1 MKKASFIFLFFIFTS
16 ALLLNAIEAQ
26 RNEVLITKIDGPISS
41 ATVERIEGAIEL
53 CERENIETM
62 IIEID
67 TDGGLVSS
75 LFSIIDAIE
84 STDVI
89 VVGYVTNRAFS
100 AGAILLQG
108 CDVAAMKPYT
118 VLGSAHP
125 VAVGVT
131 GTAPIEDNKT
141 VNAIAEY
148 AEAKALAHNRNGEV
162 ARRFVTENLDL
173 RAEEALSLGA
183 IEFVAEDIQN
193 LLLRIDGFATPKGSI
208 DVKGAALREYNAPL
222 NVVILEALGDPTIA
236 SILMLV
242 GIYALIFGLVSPG
255 FGAEIVGAA
264 LILLSL
270 IGSGFNISYIAL
282 ALIILGAILLIFELV
297 TPEFGI
303 LGISGIILMALGGMF
318 IIPLN
323 TEWYVGEETVNSMYI
338 TIIGLS
344 LFLAAF
350 VGFAIYKVL
359 QVRKKKPEFTIEG
372 KKAKTIENLNPEG
385 FVIFNG
391 EYWKAKSISG
401 RIEKGTDVIVTG
413 KDGAVLLVTDEV
425 TSETRGNR

>member
-1 MKKASFIFLFFIFTS
+1 MKKLLFVPVLFLAFILTFSFIKAESNRILVT
-16 ALLLNAIEAQ
+16 E
-26 RNEVLITKIDGPISS
+26 IDGPISS
-41 ATVERIEGAIEL
+41 ATVSKIEGAIEL
-53 CERENIETM
+53 CERESIDTL

-75 LFSIIDAIE
+75 LFSIIEAIDN
-84 STDVI
+84 TDVI

-100 AGAILLQG
+100 AGAILLTG

-125 VAVGVT
+125 VTIGAT
-131 GTAPIEDNKT
+131 GTAPVEDNKT

-162 ARRFVTENLDL
+162 AKRFVTENLNL
-173 RAEEALSLGA
+173 RAEEALPLGS
-183 IEFVAEDIQN
+183 IEFVAEDIQA
-193 LLLRIDGFATPKGSI
+193 LLLQINGFTTPKGSI
-208 DVKGAALREYNAPL
+208 DVTGKAIQRYNTPL
-222 NVVILEALGDPTIA
+222 SVSILETLGDPTIA
-236 SILMLV
+236 SVLMLV

-255 FGAEIVGAA
+255 FGAEIVGVV
-264 LILLSL
+264 LILLGL

-282 ALIILGAILLIFELV
+282 AFIILGAILLIFELV

-303 LGISGIILMALGGMF
+303 LGVSGIILMALGGIF

-323 TEWYVGEETVNSMYI
+323 TDWYVSESMVSNTYL

-350 VGFAIYKVL
+350 IGFAIYKVL
-359 QVRKKKPEFTIEG
+359 QVRKKKPEFSIEG
-372 KKAKTIENLNPEG
+372 EKANAIEDLNPEG
-385 FVIFNG
+385 FVIFKG
-391 EYWKAKSISG
+391 EYWRAKSISG
-401 RIEKGTDVIVTG
+401 KIEKGTEVTVTG
-413 KDGAVLLVTDEV
+413 KDGPVLIVKA
-425 TSETRGNR
+425 SETRENH

>member
-1 MKKASFIFLFFIFTS
+1 MKKLLFVPVLFLAFILTFSFIKAESNRILVT
-16 ALLLNAIEAQ
+16 E
-26 RNEVLITKIDGPISS
+26 IDGPISS
-41 ATVERIEGAIEL
+41 ATVSKIEGAIEL
-53 CERENIETM
+53 CEREGIDTL

-75 LFSIIDAIE
+75 LFSIIEAIE
-84 STDVI
+84 NTDVI

-100 AGAILLQG
+100 AGALLLQG

-125 VAVGVT
+125 VTIGAT

-162 ARRFVTENLDL
+162 AKRFVTENLNL
-173 RAEEALSLGA
+173 RAEEAFKLGA
-183 IEFVAEDIQN
+183 IEFVGEDIQS
-193 LLLRIDGFATPKGSI
+193 LLLQINGFTTSKGSI
-208 DVKGAALREYNAPL
+208 DVTGKAIQRYNTPL
-222 NVVILEALGDPTIA
+222 GVSILETLGDPTIA

-255 FGAEIVGAA
+255 FGAEIAGVV
-264 LILLSL
+264 LILLGL

-282 ALIILGAILLIFELV
+282 AFIILGAILLIFELV

-303 LGISGIILMALGGMF
+303 LGVSGIILMALGGIF

-323 TEWYVGEETVNSMYI
+323 TEWYVGEETVNSMYV

-344 LFLAAF
+344 VFLAAF
-350 VGFAIYKVL
+350 IGFAIYKVL
-359 QVRKKKPEFTIEG
+359 QARKKKPEFSIEG
-372 KKAKTIENLNPEG
+372 KRAKAIEDLNPEG

-391 EYWKAKSISG
+391 EYWRAKSISG
-401 RIEKGTDVIVTG
+401 RIEKGTEVTVTG
-413 KDGAVLLVTDEV
+413 KDGSALIVKA
-425 TSETRGNR
+425 SETRENH

>member
-1 MKKASFIFLFFIFTS
+1 MKKLLFVPVLFLAFILTFSFIQAESNRILVT
-16 ALLLNAIEAQ
+16 E
-26 RNEVLITKIDGPISS
+26 IDGPISS
-41 ATVERIEGAIEL
+41 ATVSKIEGAIEL
-53 CERENIETM
+53 CERENIKTM

-67 TDGGLVSS
+67 TDGGLAAS

-84 STDVI
+84 STDTI

-100 AGAILLQG
+100 AGALLLQG

-125 VAVGVT
+125 VEIGIT
-131 GTAPIEDNKT
+131 GTAPAGDKE

-148 AEAKALAHNRNGEV
+148 AEAKAVAHNRNGEV
-162 ARRFVTENLDL
+162 AKRFVTENLNL

-183 IEFVAEDIQN
+183 IEFVAEDMQS
-193 LLLRIDGFATPKGSI
+193 LLLQINGFTTPKGSI
-208 DVKGAALREYNAPL
+208 DVTGKAIQRYNTPL
-222 NVVILEALGDPTIA
+222 SVSILEVLGDPTIA

-242 GIYALIFGLVSPG
+242 GVYALIFGLVSPG
-255 FGAEIVGAA
+255 FGAEIAGVV
-264 LILLSL
+264 LILLGL

-282 ALIILGAILLIFELV
+282 AFIILGAILLIFEFV

-303 LGISGIILMALGGMF
+303 LGVSGIILMALGGMF

-323 TEWYVGEETVNSMYI
+323 TEWYVSESMVSSMYLA
-338 TIIGLS
+338 IIGLS

-350 VGFAIYKVL
+350 IGFAIYKVL
-359 QVRKKKPEFTIEG
+359 QVRKKKPEFSIEG
-372 KKAKTIENLNPEG
+372 RKAKAIEDLNPEG

-391 EYWKAKSISG
+391 EYWRAKSISG
-401 RIEKGTDVIVTG
+401 RIEKGADVIVTG
-413 KDGAVLLVTDEV
+413 KDGPVLIVKA
-425 TSETRGNR
+425 SETRENR

>member
-1 MKKASFIFLFFIFTS
+1 MKKLLFVPVLFLAFILTFSFIKAESNRILVT
-16 ALLLNAIEAQ
+16 E
-26 RNEVLITKIDGPISS
+26 IDGPISS
-41 ATVERIEGAIEL
+41 ATVSKIEGAIEL
-53 CERENIETM
+53 CEREGIDTL

-75 LFSIIDAIE
+75 LFSIIEAIE
-84 STDVI
+84 NTDVI

-100 AGAILLQG
+100 AGALLLQG

-125 VAVGVT
+125 VTIGAT

-162 ARRFVTENLDL
+162 AKRFVTENLNL
-173 RAEEALSLGA
+173 RAEEALSLGS
-183 IEFVAEDIQN
+183 IEFVGEDIQS
-193 LLLRIDGFATPKGSI
+193 LLLQINGFTTSKGSI
-208 DVKGAALREYNAPL
+208 DVTGKAIQRYNTPL
-222 NVVILEALGDPTIA
+222 GVSILETLGDPTIA

-255 FGAEIVGAA
+255 FGAEIAGVV
-264 LILLSL
+264 LILLGL

-282 ALIILGAILLIFELV
+282 AFIILGAILLIFELV

-303 LGISGIILMALGGMF
+303 LGVSGIILMALGGIF

-323 TEWYVGEETVNSMYI
+323 TEWYVGEETVNSMYV

-344 LFLAAF
+344 VFLAAF
-350 VGFAIYKVL
+350 IGFAIYKVL
-359 QVRKKKPEFTIEG
+359 QARKKKPEFSIEG
-372 KKAKTIENLNPEG
+372 KRAKAIEDLNPEG

-391 EYWKAKSISG
+391 EYWRAKSISG
-401 RIEKGTDVIVTG
+401 RIEKGTEVTVTG
-413 KDGAVLLVTDEV
+413 KDGSALIVKA
-425 TSETRGNR
+425 SETRENH